1 MRPER
6 EETDRNF
13 RPRVDLVVAN
23 YNRAPVFW
31 RGLKSLAGFDAETDR
46 IVFLDASETFF
57 SEKFELEARKEGF
70 GALIGT
76 KNLVIYRRRSWNLVH
91 GAHLDYLDLLSR
103 GELSRPEI
111 SFFMQDHYLNKWECV
126 AADTVPEAVVW
137 DLDLV
142 TATIVENRPKQYA
155 LFASRNGFRVSA
167 LTPKNHRRPDWMDT
181 TVSPE
186 REISFV
192 ADGGNLAVDPS
203 ILLRYF
209 RANPERL
216 ASGVGSYGAAYVWET
231 RFCKILSDSGVV
243 FRDIG
248 LQMEFESV
256 SDLIRQHPSPGK
268 VWKYFWSIP
277 LYFYLHGRDI
287 QKQRL
292 RDVNFSFRELVAEL
306 ISCVRFPRRT
316 RLEPLSHEMR

>member
-1 MRPER
+1 MR
-6 EETDRNF
+6 EEDLRDF

-31 RGLKSLAGFDAETDR
+31 RGLKNLAGFDAETDR
-46 IVFLDASETFF
+46 IVFLDASETFC
-57 SEKFELEARKEGF
+57 SEKFELEAWKEGF

-76 KNLVIYRRRSWNLVH
+76 KNLVIYRRKSWNLVH
-91 GAHLDYLDLLSR
+91 GAHLDYLDLILR

-126 AADTVPEAVVW
+126 AADTVPEDVEW

-142 TATIVENRPKQYA
+142 TATIVGNRPKQYA
-155 LFASRNGFRVSA
+155 LFASRNGFRVSV
-167 LTPKNHRRPDWMDT
+167 LTPRNHRRPDWLDT
-181 TVSPE
+181 TIPPE
-186 REISFV
+186 REICLV

-203 ILLRYF
+203 IFLRYF

-216 ASGVGSYGAAYVWET
+216 SSGVGSYGAAYVWET
-231 RFCKILSDSGVV
+231 RFCKILADSGVV

-248 LQMEFESV
+248 LQMEFDSARE
-256 SDLIRQHPSPGK
+256 LIRQHPRPGG
-268 VWKYFWSIP
+268 VWKFFWSIP

-287 QKQRL
+287 QSLKVRDLKFTLKQ
-292 RDVNFSFRELVAEL
+292 LVAEL
-306 ISCVRFPRRT
+306 SSCVRFPRRI
-316 RLEPLSHEMR
+316 RPEPLRREMR